1 MGGVGWLGIGHPIRM
16 REKLVIFTPQF
27 IVDVVGMTDDH
38 VVDDAVL
45 SVLF

>member
-1 MGGVGWLGIGHPIRM
+1 VGGVGWFGIGHPICM

-27 IVDVVGMTDDH
+27 IVDVVGATNDH

-45 SVLF
+45 SILF